1 MSDAAVPTAPITF
14 ERQPDAYAH
23 WILKIDGEAA
33 SLSMNVSPSGGL
45 LGDYELKLNSY
56 DIGVDIELADAVR
69 RIRFEHPEVKVVV
82 IDSALEGVFCAG
94 ANIRMLAGASHSHKV
109 NFCKF
114 TNETRLEIEEASAS
128 SGLRFL
134 AAINGA
140 CSGGGYELAMAC
152 DHLLLVDDR
161 SSSVS
166 LPEVPLLGVLPGT
179 GGLTRLTDK
188 RHVRRDRADVF
199 ATKSEGVQG
208 AEAVAWKL
216 VDEIAAPTMFDSAVT
231 ARVDALAATSD
242 RVDDG
247 SAVVLEPLGRT
258 VSDDS
263 ISYRFVEATLDRT
276 RRSVDLTVSVTDAVE
291 WPLTAARE
299 LDDLLCHL
307 RFNEPQLG
315 TITLRSRG
323 DAVDAVAHS
332 DRLLRAATG
341 DADHLTRET
350 ALLWKRVL
358 SRLDLTA
365 RSLIALVEPGSCFA
379 GVLAEVLLAAD
390 RSYMLDGIFEDDD
403 DPLPAATIQLTAASI
418 GPLPMANGIT
428 RLASRFWGSPG
439 DLDAAEA
446 AVGES
451 IDAARAAELGLV
463 TSTPDDL
470 DWDDEVRLAV
480 EERASFSPDAL
491 TAMEANHRFAGPETM
506 ATKIFAR
513 LSGWQNWVFIRPNA
527 SGPDG
532 ALRKYG
538 TGTRPTFDHTR
549 T

>member
-1 MSDAAVPTAPITF
+1 
-14 ERQPDAYAH
+14 
-23 WILKIDGEAA
+23 
-33 SLSMNVSPSGGL
+33 
-45 LGDYELKLNSY
+45 
-56 DIGVDIELADAVR
+56 
-69 RIRFEHPEVKVVV
+69 
-82 IDSALEGVFCAG
+82 
-94 ANIRMLAGASHSHKV
+94 
-109 NFCKF
+109 
-114 TNETRLEIEEASAS
+114 
-128 SGLRFL
+128 
-134 AAINGA
+134 
-140 CSGGGYELAMAC
+140 
-152 DHLLLVDDR
+152 
-161 SSSVS
+161 
-166 LPEVPLLGVLPGT
+166 
-179 GGLTRLTDK
+179 
-188 RHVRRDRADVF
+188 
-199 ATKSEGVQG
+199 
-208 AEAVAWKL
+208 
-216 VDEIAAPTMFDSAVT
+216 
-231 ARVDALAATSD
+231 
-242 RVDDG
+242 
-247 SAVVLEPLGRT
+247 
-258 VSDDS
+258 VSDSS
-263 ISYRFVEATLDRT
+263 ISYQFVAATLDRT
-276 RRSVDLTVSVTDAVE
+276 RRSVDLTISVTDAAE
-291 WPLTAARE
+291 WPLSAARE

-315 TITLRSRG
+315 TITLRTRG
-323 DAVDAVAHS
+323 DAAVAIAHS
-332 DRLLRAATG
+332 DRLLEG
-341 DADHLTRET
+341 ADHLTRET

-365 RSLIALVEPGSCFA
+365 RSLIALVDPGSCFA

-403 DPLPAATIQLTAASI
+403 DPLPAATIQLTPASV

-428 RLASRFWGSPG
+428 RLASRFWGSPD
-439 DLDAAEA
+439 DLAAAEA
-446 AVGES
+446 AVGVS

>member
-1 MSDAAVPTAPITF
+1 MTEQTTEATAAEPITF
-14 ERQPDAYAH
+14 ERSPDSYAH
-23 WILKIDGEAA
+23 WNLKIDSDIAR
-33 SLSMNVSPSGGL
+33 LSMSVAVDGGL

-69 RIRFEHPEVKVVV
+69 RLRFEHPEVKVVV
-82 IDSALEGVFCAG
+82 LDSAIEGVFCAG
-94 ANIRMLAGASHSHKV
+94 ANIRMLAAASHSHKV

-114 TNETRLEIEEASAS
+114 TNETRLEIEEASAE

-140 CSGGGYELAMAC
+140 CSGGGYEVAMAC

-199 ATKSEGVQG
+199 ATLSEGIQG
-208 AEAVAWKL
+208 AQAVDWNL
-216 VDEIAAPTMFDSAVT
+216 VDEVAPPSSFETAVVERAA
-231 ARVDALAATSD
+231 ALAATSE

-247 SAVVLEPLGRT
+247 TGIVLEPLDRT
-258 VSDDS
+258 VTADAVA
-263 ISYRFVEATLDRT
+263 YRFVRADLDRPG
-276 RRSVDLTVSVTDAVE
+276 RSASLTITASTDAD
-291 WPLTAARE
+291 WALTAARE
-299 LDDLLCHL
+299 LDDVLCHL
-307 RFNEPQLG
+307 RFNEPLLG
-315 TITLRSRG
+315 TIVLRTAGDS
-323 DAVDAVAHS
+323 DAVVAHTEQ
-332 DRLLRAATG
+332 LLAGT
-341 DADHLTRET
+341 DHLSRET

-365 RSLIALVEPGSCFA
+365 RSLIGVVEPGSCFA

-390 RSYMLDGIFEDDD
+390 RSYMLNGIFEDDD
-403 DPLPAATIQLTAASI
+403 DPLPAATIRLTPASA
-418 GPLPMANGIT
+418 GPMPMANGIT
-428 RLASRFWGSPG
+428 RLTSRFWGSP
-439 DLDAAEA
+439 DDVAATEA
-446 AVGES
+446 AIGES

-470 DWDDEVRLAV
+470 DWDDEVRLAI

-538 TGTRPTFDHTR
+538 TGTRPTYDHHR